1 MQEATIQTEIKFL
14 KRLRHKHIIQFYHDH
29 EQDGRLY
36 LIMDLAEMGSLAN
49 QIVNS
54 KLDWPTKTRLAHE
67 IARGLQYIHGED
79 VLHRDLKSAN
89 VLLTKHME
97 VKLCDFGFATI
108 GSVTAT
114 QTGSTM
120 GTLRWLAPE
129 LLSTRPKYS
138 TKSDIYA
145 LGMVMWEMAANCTKP
160 FKDHS
165 NDVMIAVLVE
175 QGSREELPEDTPPEY
190 RKWVERCWSHDRN
203 LRPEASE
210 VILVRA
216 KPEFEYREN
225 DIAPISATDA
235 GDDTLV
241 ATLNALNGLMDKS
254 KTDRTNRKG
263 YGATGPKASASS
275 NDTIVGRIPS
285 IRKAAAGNT
294 PGSTTPSSTRRSNE
308 STASNTLINNNPPN
322 STRRSNDS
330 NAGNTPNSK
339 PPTSTPR
346 NGVLINNNAQ
356 GTTPPMTNPRSSS
369 LQNGNPLNGSP
380 LRATPD
386 KTLSNL
392 EARARRPLSRDLL
405 SLDVGTLTRMI
416 EQRDKAL
423 SNVVDRYHKA
433 AAGGDTEA
441 QTILG
446 WAYDN
451 GRGVTQNGATA
462 ALWYRRAADSG
473 SVEAQVNLGSL
484 YLSGRGVAQSDAEAA
499 TWYRRAA
506 RSGSTTAQINLAWMY
521 ESGLG
526 VKQDY
531 AEAVAWYRKAADKGE
546 SAAQQ
551 RLGEMYSKG
560 IGVTQ
565 SDSEAA
571 YWFRQAAGQ
580 RK

>member
-1 MQEATIQTEIKFL
+1 MQEKSIQTEISIL
-14 KRLRHKHIIQFYHDH
+14 RQLRHKHIIQFYNTH

-36 LIMDLAEMGSLAN
+36 LIMDLAELGSLAN
-49 QIVNS
+49 HIIKNQF
-54 KLDWPTKTRLAHE
+54 DWQTKTRLAHE
-67 IARGLQYIHGED
+67 IARGLQYIHGEN

-108 GSVTAT
+108 GSVTAS
-114 QTGSTM
+114 QTGSAL

-129 LLSTRPKYS
+129 LLSTRPRYS

-175 QGSREELPEDTPPEY
+175 QGSREELPEDTPIEY
-190 RKWVERCWSHDRN
+190 RQWVERCWSHDWG
-203 LRPEASE
+203 LRPEARDM
-210 VILVRA
+210 VLVRA
-216 KPEFEYREN
+216 APEIEYREN
-225 DIAPISATDA
+225 EGSVQSVTST
-235 GDDTLV
+235 GSGSKTLV
-241 ATLNALNGLMDKS
+241 GQASLKDRANADGAKVSRNTNNTVLNN
-254 KTDRTNRKG
+254 
-263 YGATGPKASASS
+263 SS
-275 NDTIVGRIPS
+275 L
-285 IRKAAAGNT
+285 
-294 PGSTTPSSTRRSNE
+294 PSSK
-308 STASNTLINNNPPN
+308 LPN
-322 STRRSNDS
+322 GKPTSSKAPS
-330 NAGNTPNSK
+330 SK
-339 PPTSTPR
+339 PPSNRPTNTNNPGSSPSSSATRNNNTLGSNSLKSNPQNGASR
-346 NGVLINNNAQ
+346 NGNTRYNMPDA
-356 GTTPPMTNPRSSS
+356 PPSTNPRSSS
-369 LQNGNPLNGSP
+369 LQNINPLIGNTPNGNPLNGTLP
-380 LRATPD
+380 NINLHRGIQD

-416 EQRDKAL
+416 EQSDNKAL
-423 SNVVDRYHKA
+423 SNVVERYHKA

-451 GRGVTQNGATA
+451 GRGVGQNGATA

-484 YLSGRGVAQSDAEAA
+484 YLSGRGVSQSDAEAA

-506 RSGSTTAQINLAWMY
+506 RSGSTTAQMNLAWMY

-531 AEAVAWYRKAADKGE
+531 AEAVAWYRRAAEKGE

-551 RLGEMYSKG
+551 RLGEMYAKG
-560 IGVTQ
+560 VGVTQ
-565 SDSEAA
+565 SDSQAA
-571 YWFRQAAGQ
+571 YWFRQAAG
-580 RK
+580 K